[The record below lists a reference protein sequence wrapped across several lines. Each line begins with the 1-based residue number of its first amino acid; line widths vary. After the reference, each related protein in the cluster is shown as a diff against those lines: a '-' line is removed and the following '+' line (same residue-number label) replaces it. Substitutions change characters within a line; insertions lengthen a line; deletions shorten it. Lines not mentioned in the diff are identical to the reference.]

1 MRVIVTGA
9 TGFVGSAL
17 TKRLSADGHTVVAVS
32 RNPDSASERLN
43 GIAAVSWNELGRALE
58 HPTDAVV
65 HLAGETV
72 QGRWNTRKIEEVRTS
87 RLQTTARVIEAIV
100 SAHHQPAVLV
110 SASGI
115 GFYGSANDDKLTEA
129 SVPGDDYFAR
139 LCVEWEQATFSSPCR
154 SIAMRFGIVIG
165 PGGGALDVMKL
176 PAKMGVSGPLAGG
189 KQWWSWVDIDDAV
202 GSIVHVLGNEA
213 ISGPVNVVAPQP
225 IRQVDFNR
233 VLCSHL
239 KRPSFMPAPAFA
251 LRMVLGT
258 FATEVLSSKRVI
270 PQVLTASGYQW
281 ARPELADSIANAL

>member
-9 TGFVGSAL
+9 TGFVGAAL
-17 TKRLSADGHTVVAVS
+17 TERLQAKGHTVVAVS
-32 RNPDSASERLN
+32 RNPISASERLN
-43 GIAAVSWNELGRALE
+43 GVSAVDWDGLGGALE
-58 HPTDAVV
+58 EPTQAVV

-87 RLQTTARVIEAIV
+87 RLRTTARVIEAIE
-100 SAHHQPAVLV
+100 SAPHKPGVLV

-115 GFYGSANDDKLTEA
+115 GFYGSAKDDELTEV
-129 SVPGDDYFAR
+129 SLPGDDYFAR
-139 LCVEWEQATFSSPCR
+139 LCVEWEQATFSAPCR
-154 SIAMRFGIVIG
+154 SVAMRFGIVIG
-165 PGGGALDVMKL
+165 PEGGALDVMKL

-202 GSIVHVLGNEA
+202 GAIMHAMNHEA

-225 IRQVDFNR
+225 IRQIDFNR
-233 VLCSHL
+233 VLCAHL

-251 LRMVLGT
+251 LRLVLGT

-270 PQVLTASGYQW
+270 PEVLLTSGYEW
-281 ARPELADSIANAL
+281 ARPDLADSIANAL